1 MSYPQRTRALV
12 GTIFFGK
19 NIKYQILF
27 CEKMEIAS
35 EFEDEDDDKTLSILP
50 SENKAGS
57 KPKTG
62 L

>member
-1 MSYPQRTRALV
+1 V